1 MAVNP
6 KQYFEFFSDD
16 SVNKKHK
23 GIKKGS
29 GGMEYSNNAN
39 RITSL
44 VNFNRFEKPRSEY
57 KEVERFV
64 VKQGDMVKIM
74 VTKTKFSQL
83 NDKRFYFPNS
93 ILSLPYGHLSLEAL
107 DNFKKEQGSKD
118 RRILLGKKDELLVME
133 KEALQ
138 STPRLELFNQILNQV
153 PKIVNLNEKSDFE
166 TFYKP
171 KVRKNIKDIVLS
183 GEWMK

>member
-1 MAVNP
+1 MISSKNRHPFWDIFNARKPKRQKKLGHCQIENIDNWCYITLAVNP

-64 VKQGDMVKIM
+64 VKQGDMVKTT
-74 VTKTKFSQL
+74 VTKTKFLQL
-83 NDKRFYFPNS
+83 NEKRFYFPNG
-93 ILSLPYGHLSLEAL
+93 ILSLPYGHPSLEAL
-107 DNFKKEQGSKD
+107 DNFQKEQGQK
-118 RRILLGKKDELLVME
+118 IEKYFWEKK
-133 KEALQ
+133 
-138 STPRLELFNQILNQV
+138 
-153 PKIVNLNEKSDFE
+153 KS
-166 TFYKP
+166 
-171 KVRKNIKDIVLS
+171 S
-183 GEWMK
+183 